1 VFPITRLLRRGCKRF
16 DREGKDDMLKRI
28 LVTAFL
34 GGALVLTGP
43 APLANA
49 DGKHHRHHGRDR
61 HGHSDHKSYH
71 RGYDRGYRH
80 GYHDGSY
87 DDYDSN
93 RYNHNNN
100 YYYNNYYYG
109 GSYGYGRPDC
119 RRCGGGALLD
129 LNLNLDVL

>member
-1 VFPITRLLRRGCKRF
+1 
-16 DREGKDDMLKRI
+16 MLKRI

-49 DGKHHRHHGRDR
+49 DGKNHRHHGRDR
-61 HGHSDHKSYH
+61 HGHSYQK
-71 RGYDRGYRH
+71 GYDRGYRH

-87 DDYDSN
+87 DNYDSN
-93 RYNHNNN
+93 RYYYNSNNN

-109 GSYGYGRPDC
+109 GSYGRGRSDC